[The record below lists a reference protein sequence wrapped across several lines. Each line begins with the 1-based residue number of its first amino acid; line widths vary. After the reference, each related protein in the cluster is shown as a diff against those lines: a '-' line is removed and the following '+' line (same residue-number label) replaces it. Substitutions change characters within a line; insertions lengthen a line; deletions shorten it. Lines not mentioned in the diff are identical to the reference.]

1 MGLSLRLAQPRD
13 DAAVLRFLSG
23 HVMPGPVR
31 FRSACEP
38 SLQRALAVHGRSHQL
53 LLAEDEDGAPAGLAL
68 RSLGSV
74 HAAGAELPC
83 GRLGLLRLSPAG
95 RGRLL
100 ARGFAWLRRLHRDGT
115 ARFYLTT
122 IMAANRQ
129 AQALLTSGRAGLPT
143 YAPLGLVRTRILA
156 SRRRP
161 PPPLAGISIVPAQ
174 AGDLDAVLALADRV
188 AGRRSL
194 MPAYRAADLTADQG
208 LLPGLGL
215 GDLLLAWRGR
225 DLLGCLGV
233 WDQRPFRQQVV
244 DGYAPWLATL
254 RPAWNLAAP
263 LTRQPRLP
271 AAGAIP
277 AQGFAALPLVRDDDA
292 VVADQ
297 LLGHALAQ
305 ARVRGLDALVLAA
318 HADDPLAAVWR
329 RRPGWELASHLYAVH
344 WQDGAAD
351 VAALRRAP
359 PYIEGGAL

>member
-1 MGLSLRLAQPRD
+1 MGLSLRLAQPQD
-13 DAAVLRFLSG
+13 DAALRRLLAS

-31 FRSACEP
+31 YRIACEP
-38 SLQRALAVHGRSHQL
+38 SLHQALAVHGRSHQL

-68 RSLGSV
+68 RSLGAV
-74 HAAGAELPC
+74 HAHGSELPC
-83 GRLGLLRLSPAG
+83 GRLGLLRLSQAG

-100 ARGFAWLRRLHRDGT
+100 ARGFAWLRRLHRDGA

-174 AGDLDAVLALADRV
+174 VGDCEAILALVEQV
-188 AGRRSL
+188 ATRRSL
-194 MPAYRAADLTADQG
+194 VPAYRATDLTAGQG

-233 WDQRPFRQQVV
+233 WDQRPFRQLVV
-244 DGYAPWLATL
+244 DGYTPWMAMM

-263 LTRQPRLP
+263 LAGLPRLP
-271 AAGAIP
+271 AAGAVP
-277 AQGFAALPLVRDDDA
+277 AQGFAALPLMRDDDA

-297 LLGHALAQ
+297 LLGHALAL
-305 ARVRGLDALVLAA
+305 AHARGLDALVLAT

-344 WQDGAAD
+344 WDDGTAE
-351 VAALRRAP
+351 VAALRQAP
-359 PYIEGGAL
+359 PYVEGGAL